1 MYVVWVASRS
11 ALRLI
16 CIQGGPNESC
26 IVLLCFPCPLCWL
39 CAVPN
44 IQDTLGNRL
53 WGVLL
58 GTVNLVQVEPRRIVT
73 AMKIV
78 EREEM

>member
-1 MYVVWVASRS
+1 MWRWYVYAG

-16 CIQGGPNESC
+16 CVQGGLSEASV
-26 IVLLCFPCPLCWL
+26 VLLCLPCPLCCL
-39 CAVPN
+39 CPVPHV
-44 IQDTLGNRL
+44 QATLGNRL

-58 GTVNLVQVEPRRIVT
+58 DTVNLVQVEPRRIVT